1 MASSLAMGMVI
12 QYTTTFLTSLILA
25 FVWSWSLTLVILSA
39 VPLLMII
46 QTLSQGFAGPRLAAE
61 RAASASAAT
70 LVDRAIAAVAAVKAF
85 NAEKHE
91 EEQLSSMLERIQSA
105 ANKCHAVWGI
115 STAASQFVMMAM
127 FVQPFSLGLRLVRDG
142 TIDS

>member
-1 MASSLAMGMVI
+1 MASSLAIGIVI

-61 RAASASAAT
+61 RAASAGCWNRS
-70 LVDRAIAAVAAVKAF
+70 RAR
-85 NAEKHE
+85 
-91 EEQLSSMLERIQSA
+91 SER
-105 ANKCHAVWGI
+105 H
-115 STAASQFVMMAM
+115 
-127 FVQPFSLGLRLVRDG
+127 
-142 TIDS
+142 